1 MLADD
6 YQMITNAVK
15 DDEFMHHTPLESLRL
30 ELQRR
35 DLTGFIVPHADE
47 YQNEYVP
54 ACAERLAWL
63 TGFTGSAG
71 TAIVLAQEAAIFV
84 DGRYTL
90 QIGDQVDRQHFT
102 FNHSGDHPPALW
114 LEYHVR
120 PSNRI
125 GYDPWLHTPK
135 DLERYQKACD
145 RAEAQLIPCS
155 PNPIDQVWSERPA
168 VPLGLIQPHLL
179 EFSGKSSQE
188 KREELATNFRDDGVD
203 AAIISAPDS
212 IAWLLNIRGSDVSHT
227 PLPLC
232 QAIIYS
238 TGRVAVFV
246 DSRKVSPGLASHLGP
261 DVSLESPEAFE
272 VAIQQLGQQGQQV
285 LCDPTKTNSW
295 IFSTLTTHG
304 ARLTHG
310 DDPCSLPKACKN
322 AVEIQGAYAAHER
335 DGVAV
340 CRFLA
345 WLARETPHGHVTE
358 IRAAAYLEGCRQQQ
372 ILWEDASFPTI
383 SGAGSN
389 GAIVHYHSTPETD
402 RPLERGTLYLVDSG
416 GQYLDGTTDVTR
428 TVAIGEPA
436 DEPRDRYTRV
446 LQGHIAL
453 ATAKFPEGT
462 TGSQLDALARAP
474 LWAMG
479 LDYDH
484 GTGHGVGSFL
494 GVHEGPQRISKS
506 ANDVVLKPGM
516 IVSNEPGYYKT
527 GAFGIRL
534 ENLVVVTREKML
546 KDSNRPFF
554 AFDTLTVVPFDRKL
568 IVVDLLSTHERAW
581 VNAYHFR
588 VWQCLESKVD
598 ADTRAWLEEATQP
611 LS

>member
-1 MLADD
+1 MVLDR
-6 YQMITNAVK
+6 ISK
-15 DDEFMHHTPLESLRL
+15 RDEQDNCSMTDTPIEALRL
-30 ELQRR
+30 ELLRL
-35 DLTGFIVPHADE
+35 DLIGFIVPHADE

-54 ACAERLAWL
+54 PCAERLAWL

-71 TAIVLAQEAAIFV
+71 TAIVLAQEAAMFV

-90 QIGDQVDRQHFT
+90 QVADQVNSQFFS
-102 FNHSGDHPPALW
+102 FNHSGSHPPATW
-114 LEYHVR
+114 LEDHVR
-120 PSNRI
+120 PSDRI

-145 RAEAQLIPCS
+145 RAKAQLIPCS
-155 PNPIDQVWSERPA
+155 PNPIDQVWRERPA
-168 VPLGLIQPHLL
+168 APLGMIHPHFLKY
-179 EFSGKSSQE
+179 SGKNSQD
-188 KREELATNFRDDGVD
+188 KREELAKDLRQAGVD

-212 IAWLLNIRGSDVSHT
+212 IAWLLNIRGSDVLHT

-232 QAIIYS
+232 QAILYA
-238 TGRVAVFV
+238 TGRVVVFV
-246 DSRKVSPGLASHLGP
+246 DFRKVRPVLSAHLGT
-261 DVSLESPEAFE
+261 DVSLESSEAFE
-272 VAIQQLGQQGQQV
+272 AALQRLGQQGQKV
-285 LCDPTKTNSW
+285 LCDPTKTNAW

-304 ARLTHG
+304 AHLTHG

-340 CRFLA
+340 CQFLS
-345 WLARETPHGHVTE
+345 WLAREIPTGKVTE
-358 IRAAAYLEGCRQQQ
+358 LRASAFLDTCRQQQ
-372 ILWEDASFPTI
+372 ALWEDASFPTI

-402 RPLERGTLYLVDSG
+402 RPLEQGTLYLVDSG
-416 GQYLDGTTDVTR
+416 GQYLDGTTDITR
-428 TVAIGEPA
+428 TVAIGKPSE
-436 DEPRDRYTRV
+436 EHRDRYTRV
-446 LQGHIAL
+446 LQGHIVL

-506 ANDVVLKPGM
+506 ANDVALRPGM

-534 ENLVVVTREKML
+534 ENLLVVIRTEMSQ
-546 KDSNRPFF
+546 DSNRQFL
-554 AFDTLTVVPFDRKL
+554 AFETLTVVPFDRTL
-568 IVVDLLSTHERAW
+568 IVTDLLSEQERDW
-581 VNAYHFR
+581 VNAYHVR

-598 ADTRAWLEEATQP
+598 ADTRAWLKEATQP

>member
-1 MLADD
+1 MNDPID
-6 YQMITNAVK
+6 SK
-15 DDEFMHHTPLESLRL
+15 PLEALRR
-30 ELQRR
+30 ELQRL
-35 DLTGFIVPHADE
+35 DLAGFIVPHADE

-54 ACAERLAWL
+54 SCAERLAWL

-71 TAIVLAQEAAIFV
+71 TVIVLAQEAAVFV
-84 DGRYTL
+84 DGRYIL
-90 QIGDQVDRQHFT
+90 QVADQVDAHDFT
-102 FNHSGDHPPALW
+102 FNHSGDHPPAKW
-114 LEYHVR
+114 LENHLC

-155 PNPIDQVWSERPA
+155 PNPIDQVWHERP
-168 VPLGLIQPHLL
+168 PLPMGLIKPHLL
-179 EFSGKSSQE
+179 KFSGKSSQR
-188 KREELATNFRDDGVD
+188 KREELATHFREEGID

-232 QAIIYS
+232 QAIMYA
-238 TGRVAVFV
+238 TGRVVVFV
-246 DSRKVSPGLASHLGP
+246 DSQKVSPGLASHLGP
-261 DVSLESPEAFE
+261 DISLETPEAFE
-272 VAIQQLGQQGQQV
+272 VALQQLGKQEQRV
-285 LCDPTKTNSW
+285 LCDPMKTNTW
-295 IFSTLTTHG
+295 IFSTLTVNG
-304 ARLTHG
+304 AHLIHA

-322 AVEIQGAYAAHER
+322 DVEIQGAYAAHER

-345 WLARETPHGHVTE
+345 WLARETPSGHVTE
-358 IRAAAYLEGCRQQQ
+358 LQASAYLDDCRQQQ
-372 ILWEDASFPTI
+372 TLWEDASFPTI

-402 RPLERGTLYLVDSG
+402 RPLELGTLYLVDSG
-416 GQYLDGTTDVTR
+416 GQYLDGTTDITR
-428 TVAIGEPA
+428 TVAIGEPT
-436 DEPRDRYTRV
+436 EEQRDRYTRV

-453 ATAKFPEGT
+453 ATTKFPEGT
-462 TGSQLDALARAP
+462 TGSQLDALARVP

-506 ANDVVLKPGM
+506 ANDVALKPGM

-534 ENLVVVTREKML
+534 ENLVVVKREELSQDSTRSFL
-546 KDSNRPFF
+546 
-554 AFDTLTVVPFDRKL
+554 AFNTLTVVPFDRRL
-568 IVVDLLSTHERAW
+568 IVAGLLSNQERDW
-581 VNAYHFR
+581 INSYHAR
-588 VWQCLESKVD
+588 VWHCLEGKVD
-598 ADTRAWLEEATQP
+598 ADTRLWLEQATQP
-611 LS
+611 LSL

>member
-1 MLADD
+1 MD
-6 YQMITNAVK
+6 QI
-15 DDEFMHHTPLESLRL
+15 PLEALRL
-30 ELQRR
+30 ELQRLE
-35 DLTGFIVPHADE
+35 LTGFIVPHADE
-47 YQNEYVP
+47 YQNEYLP
-54 ACAERLAWL
+54 SCAERLAWL

-71 TAIVLAQEAAIFV
+71 TAIVLAQEAAMFV

-90 QIGDQVDRQHFT
+90 QVADQVDKHHFT
-102 FNHSGDHPPALW
+102 FNHSGDHPPAKW

-125 GYDPWLHTPK
+125 GYDPWLHTPR
-135 DLERYQKACD
+135 DLEGYQKACD
-145 RAEAQLIPCS
+145 RAEAELIPCS
-155 PNPIDQVWSERPA
+155 PNPIDLVWRERPSL
-168 VPLGLIQPHLL
+168 PMGLIKPHLL
-179 EFSGKSSQE
+179 EFSGRSSQQ
-188 KREELATNFRDDGVD
+188 KREDLATNFRDEGIE

-238 TGRVAVFV
+238 TGRVAAFV
-246 DSRKVSPGLASHLGP
+246 DTQKVSPGLASHLGQ

-272 VAIQQLGQQGQQV
+272 GALQQLGQQGQHV
-285 LCDPTKTNSW
+285 LCDPMKTNTW
-295 IFSTLTTHG
+295 IFSTLTTNG
-304 ARLTHG
+304 AHLIHA

-322 AVEIQGAYAAHER
+322 AVEIRGAHAAHER

-340 CRFLA
+340 CQFLA
-345 WLARETPHGHVTE
+345 WLDRETPKGQVTE
-358 IRAAAYLEGCRQQQ
+358 LQAAAYLDDCRKKQAM
-372 ILWEDASFPTI
+372 WEDASFPTI

-389 GAIVHYHSTPETD
+389 GAIVHYHSTPETN
-402 RPLERGTLYLVDSG
+402 RSLELGTLYLVDSG
-416 GQYLDGTTDVTR
+416 GQYLDGTTDITR
-428 TVAIGEPA
+428 TVAIGEPT
-436 DEPRDRYTRV
+436 DEHRDRYTRV

-494 GVHEGPQRISKS
+494 GVHEGPQRIAKS
-506 ANDVVLKPGM
+506 ANDVALKPGM

-534 ENLVVVTREKML
+534 ENLVLVKREEMSQ
-546 KDSNRPFF
+546 DSNRSFL
-554 AFDTLTVVPFDRKL
+554 AFDTLTVVPFDRRL
-568 IVVDLLSTHERAW
+568 IDLDLLSRQERDW
-581 VNAYHFR
+581 INTYHAR
-588 VWQCLESKVD
+588 VWQCLEAKVD
-598 ADTRAWLEEATQP
+598 AKMRDWLKQATQP
-611 LS
+611 IS

>member
-1 MLADD
+1 MD
-6 YQMITNAVK
+6 QR
-15 DDEFMHHTPLESLRL
+15 PLEALRL
-30 ELQRR
+30 ELQRL

-47 YQNEYVP
+47 YQNEYLP
-54 ACAERLAWL
+54 SCAERLAWL

-90 QIGDQVDRQHFT
+90 QVTDQVDQHDFT
-102 FNHSGDHPPALW
+102 FNHSGDNPPATW
-114 LEYHVR
+114 LEHHVR

-125 GYDPWLHTPK
+125 GYDPWLHTPS

-145 RAEAQLIPCS
+145 RAEADLISCS
-155 PNPIDQVWSERPA
+155 PNPIDLVWRERPHL
-168 VPLGLIQPHLL
+168 PMGLIKPHLP
-179 EFSGKSSQE
+179 EFSGRSSQQ
-188 KREELATNFRDDGVD
+188 KREDLATNFRDEGIE

-212 IAWLLNIRGSDVSHT
+212 IAWLLNIRGSDVAHT

-246 DSRKVSPGLASHLGP
+246 DTQKVSPGLASHLGP

-272 VAIQQLGQQGQQV
+272 GALQQLGQQGQRV
-285 LCDPTKTNSW
+285 MCDPRKTNTW

-304 ARLTHG
+304 AHLIHA

-322 AVEIQGAYAAHER
+322 SVEIQGAYAAHER

-340 CRFLA
+340 CQFLA
-345 WLARETPHGHVTE
+345 WLDRETPHGQVTE
-358 IRAAAYLEGCRQQQ
+358 LQAVAYLEDCRKKQTM
-372 ILWEDASFPTI
+372 WEDASFPTI

-389 GAIVHYHSTPETD
+389 GAIVHYHSTPETN
-402 RPLERGTLYLVDSG
+402 RELEPGTLYLVDSG
-416 GQYLDGTTDVTR
+416 GQYLDGTTDITR
-428 TVAIGEPA
+428 TVAIGQPSE
-436 DEPRDRYTRV
+436 EHRDCYTRV

-453 ATAKFPEGT
+453 ATAKFPKGT
-462 TGSQLDALARAP
+462 TGSQLDALARSP
-474 LWAMG
+474 LWAVG

-494 GVHEGPQRISKS
+494 GVHEGPQRIAKL
-506 ANDVVLKPGM
+506 ANDVALQPGM
-516 IVSNEPGYYKT
+516 IVSNEPGYYKA

-534 ENLVVVTREKML
+534 ENLVVVKCEEMSQDT
-546 KDSNRPFF
+546 NRSFL
-554 AFDTLTVVPFDRKL
+554 AFDTLTVVPFDRRV
-568 IVVDLLSTHERAW
+568 IVVDILSRQERDW
-581 VNAYHFR
+581 IDTYHAR
-588 VWQCLESKVD
+588 VWQALEAKVD
-598 ADTRAWLEEATQP
+598 ADTRVWLKQATKP

>member
-1 MLADD
+1 M
-6 YQMITNAVK
+6 T
-15 DDEFMHHTPLESLRL
+15 HTPLEALRL
-30 ELQRR
+30 ELQRL

-54 ACAERLAWL
+54 PCAERLAWL

-71 TAIVLAQEAAIFV
+71 TAIILAQEAAMFV

-90 QIGDQVDRQHFT
+90 QVADQVAAHDFT
-102 FNHSGDHPPALW
+102 FNHSGDHPPATW

-125 GYDPWLHTPK
+125 GYDPWLHTPR
-135 DLERYQKACD
+135 DLDRYQKACD
-145 RAEAQLIPCS
+145 RTEAQLIPCS
-155 PNPIDQVWSERPA
+155 PNPIDQVWRERPS
-168 VPLGLIQPHLL
+168 VPMGLIQPHLL
-179 EFSGKSSQE
+179 QYSGKSSQE
-188 KREELATNFRDDGVD
+188 KREELAKNFRDDGFD
-203 AAIISAPDS
+203 AAVISASDS

-232 QAIIYS
+232 QAIIYA
-238 TGRVAVFV
+238 TGRVVVFV
-246 DSRKVSPGLASHLGP
+246 DSRKVSPGLAGHLGP
-261 DVSLESPEAFE
+261 DVSLESPEAFV
-272 VAIQQLGQQGQQV
+272 VALQQLGQQSQRV
-285 LCDPTKTNSW
+285 LCDPMKTNTW
-295 IFSTLTTHG
+295 IFSTLSTHG
-304 ARLTHG
+304 AAIIHA

-322 AVEIQGAYAAHER
+322 STEIQGAYAAHER

-340 CRFLA
+340 CKFLA
-345 WLARETPHGHVTE
+345 WLACETPPGQVTE
-358 IRAAAYLEGCRQQQ
+358 LQASAYLDDCRQQQ
-372 ILWEDASFPTI
+372 TLWEDASFPTI

-402 RPLERGTLYLVDSG
+402 RPLEQGTLYLVDSG
-416 GQYLDGTTDVTR
+416 GQYLDGTTDITR
-428 TVAIGEPA
+428 TVAIGEPT
-436 DEPRDRYTRV
+436 DEHRDRYTRV
-446 LQGHIAL
+446 LLGHIAL

-506 ANDVVLKPGM
+506 ASDVALRPGM

-534 ENLVVVTREKML
+534 ENLVVVTCEEMS
-546 KDSNRPFF
+546 KDSNRPFL

-568 IVVDLLSTHERAW
+568 IVVDLLSTRERDW
-581 VNAYHFR
+581 VNAYHVR
-588 VWQCLESKVD
+588 VRKCLESKVD
-598 ADTRAWLEEATQP
+598 GDTRVWLEEATQP